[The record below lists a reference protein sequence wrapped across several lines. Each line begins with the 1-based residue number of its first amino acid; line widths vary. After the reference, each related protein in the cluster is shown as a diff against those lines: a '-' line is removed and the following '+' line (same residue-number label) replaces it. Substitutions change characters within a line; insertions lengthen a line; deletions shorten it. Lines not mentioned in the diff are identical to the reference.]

1 MKKILTLLFILF
13 SIVAYSQSPSITW
26 QDTTLRYKHINP
38 ATGLAVRDSVSI
50 PTKWMVR
57 NDTAFWRLGK
67 VWVYAFPLVA
77 GGGNITVDSVS
88 NNGAGDSL
96 VVIYTDGTR
105 RAYVYPA
112 GSSSNWVNDGSAAR
126 INNSVLIGGA
136 YTPAARLQAVL
147 DNDATPVT
155 VSSWGT
161 RHAVFGATSAT
172 GGGLAISRTSSTA
185 TTNILAVQPGVAWE
199 NIILNANTFK
209 FMTTGTV
216 QGLSQDVNGQV
227 SVGAGT
233 VYSGFQ
239 PNTGI
244 GYKYNA
250 QAGNYTLLGSDIIVE
265 YATAGTHTYTLPSS
279 AGITGRTYKIINSGA
294 NALTVAT
301 TSSQTFDNV
310 TGTPTS
316 LTLPAKSGI
325 EVSSNGAGW
334 VVTADYNFSISSGVY
349 TPTLTNTTNV
359 SASTAGE
366 FKWSRVK
373 GATDLYTFSGEVEID
388 PTTTATL
395 TVLTLTLPFSTTIS
409 LTSDVSGTASDD
421 LGTSCRVAGNTS
433 SNLMEIRF
441 TPVDVTN
448 RKFSV
453 IGQFKYI
460 TP

>member
-13 SIVAYSQSPSITW
+13 SIVAYSQSTSITW

-112 GSSSNWVNDGSAAR
+112 GSSSNWVNDGSAVR
-126 INNSVLIGGA
+126 INNNVLIGGA
-136 YTPAARLQAVL
+136 YTPAARLQGVL
-147 DNDATPVT
+147 ANDATPLT
-155 VSSWGT
+155 VSSWDT
-161 RHAVFGATSAT
+161 RHAVFGATSST

-239 PNTGI
+239 HNTGI

-265 YATAGTHTYTLPSS
+265 YAAAGTHTYTLPSS

-294 NALTVAT
+294 TALTVAT
-301 TSSQTFDNV
+301 TSSQIFYNV

-334 VVTADYNFSISSGVY
+334 VVDADYNYASGGGKQGADVASAAGAITLGSDGNVFEITGTNSITAIV
-349 TPTLTNTTNV
+349 NTSWQN
-359 SASTAGE
+359 
-366 FKWSRVK
+366 
-373 GATDLYTFSGEVEID
+373 GATITLLFTS
-388 PTTTATL
+388 TATL
-395 TVLTLTLPFSTTIS
+395 TDGTAN
-409 LTSDVSGTASDD
+409 SGTSIGFE
-421 LGTSCRVAGNTS
+421 LAGNANFTAS
-433 SNLMEIRF
+433 ADDVITLVLSEIGGTQRWRE
-441 TPVDVTN
+441 VS
-448 RKFSV
+448 RSV
-453 IGQFKYI
+453 N
-460 TP
+460 